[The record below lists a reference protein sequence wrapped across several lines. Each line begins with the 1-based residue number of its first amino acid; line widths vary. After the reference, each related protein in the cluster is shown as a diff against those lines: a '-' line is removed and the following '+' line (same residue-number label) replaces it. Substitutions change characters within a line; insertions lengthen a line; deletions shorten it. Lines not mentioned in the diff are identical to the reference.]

1 MRARWLVLVAL
12 LGFAVAVVPALA
24 ANQSV
29 SAGPGAQYSPN
40 EIAVKPG
47 ETVTFSNAG
56 GFHSVV
62 FDNATPFNG
71 GTADSNGAPSSSAWS
86 ATATFLTEGRFTFHC
101 GYHGVLMTG
110 TVNVNAAGTVP
121 GSSETIP
128 IPGTTTTP
136 TGTTTAPTGTTTA
149 PTGTTT
155 EPAPA
160 ETDTR
165 APTLANLSLARTFRA
180 TGKGSGVT
188 LDLTV
193 SELGRIDGTLLK
205 RPVHGSKG
213 RFKQFGTLR
222 FVVRI
227 AGDNRFRFTKTRE
240 GRRLKRGSYRLK
252 LVATDGSE
260 NRSKARTVSFAVR

>member
-1 MRARWLVLVAL
+1 MRARWLILVAV
-12 LGFAVAVVPALA
+12 LGFGVAVVPALG

-29 SAGPGAQYSPN
+29 QAGPGVQYSPN

-71 GTADSNGAPSSSAWS
+71 GTSDKNDDPSSSAWT
-86 ATATFLTEGRFTFHC
+86 ATATFPAEGRFTFHC
-101 GYHGVLMTG
+101 GYHGVSMTG

-128 IPGTTTTP
+128 VPGPTTTTPTSTTPTGTTTTP
-136 TGTTTAPTGTTTA
+136 TGTTTV
-149 PTGTTT
+149 
-155 EPAPA
+155 PAPA

-165 APTLANLSLARTFRA
+165 APTLANLSLARSFKAR
-180 TGKGSGVT
+180 SGVT
-188 LDLTV
+188 LDLTI

-240 GRRLKRGSYRLK
+240 GRRLQRGSYRLK
-252 LVATDGSE
+252 LVATDGSD
-260 NRSKARTVSFAVR
+260 NRSKTKTVSFTVR